1 MKKATNLKLLESEE
15 IKNMSFEDVFLSSQ
29 YKYDIQQLSNTAVK
43 RTGCERSPLVRVLND
58 INDGSVAYTDGNKV
72 TINFGNPFASR
83 LRTNYPVYHIYVV
96 GLLAHELGHIF
107 YTDFDDSIK
116 YMNEI
121 GKGNIYPEKPVHKNA
136 DAFEESLK
144 DENNR
149 RLIQAVAHTI
159 DNILEDIYVNRMQST
174 NLGGLYARGIALGN
188 KLVADEAPTV
198 EKQKENENSDF
209 TIIMNLFLSRIKSGV
224 AYYGKY
230 ESDYRDKVENLMSVA
245 VGYIFGNNHQN
256 RCRGS
261 NVIMCELWDE
271 LSEMLE
277 KAKNNSDD
285 NNDNESSDETDNEDN
300 GEGDSSDNESNSSNS
315 SKSVSSKSSDSETLD
330 RLKKILKQIEGQ
342 TKNTENNN
350 TSKTAKAF
358 GNEESSLNKS
368 NSEDVERMPETE
380 GEAVSVNGGEF
391 SDEELEA
398 IRAIRKIQKDIAS
411 ERVEEKIEKEIYLEL
426 NEIVPKN
433 LPDIHKNVSY
443 YVNRPAHQPS
453 DKNCYDVIVATRYK
467 DVVQSLVKVVK
478 RIIKAENLTGERRGR
493 YYGKS
498 LDTSKLYRPD
508 LKIFKDRKQP
518 KKEISLAL
526 SVLID
531 ESGSMSG
538 QRCRSA
544 RNASIV
550 LAEMCEQLNVPYE
563 VFGHTALCGRVYLNN
578 YKNFDSLKKDD
589 KYRLAQVDASFSNR
603 DGAAILYVSERLK
616 QREEQNKLF
625 IIISDGEP
633 ADIGYYGDE
642 AKSDL
647 KYIHSQLISSG
658 VDLIAAAIGS
668 DKEVIHQIYGQSF
681 LDVTNLETMPEIF
694 ARILKKKIVN

>member
-58 INDGSVAYTDGNKV
+58 INDDSVAYTDGNKI
-72 TINFGNPFASR
+72 TINFGNPFGSR
-83 LRTNYPVYHIYVV
+83 LRTNYPVYHIFVV

-121 GKGNIYPEKPVHKNA
+121 GRGNIYPEKPVHKNA

-149 RLIQAVAHTI
+149 KLIQAVAHTI

-198 EKQKENENSDF
+198 EKQKENESSDF

-271 LSEMLE
+271 LSEMLDQ
-277 KAKNNSDD
+277 AKNNSDD
-285 NNDNESSDETDNEDN
+285 NNDNESSDAEILE
-300 GEGDSSDNESNSSNS
+300 
-315 SKSVSSKSSDSETLD
+315 

-342 TKNTENNN
+342 TQDTENSN
-350 TSKTAKAF
+350 TSKTAKSF
-358 GNEESSLNKS
+358 GYGGSLDTEK
-368 NSEDVERMPETE
+368 MPQTK

-398 IRAIRKIQKDIAS
+398 IRAIRKIQKNIAS
-411 ERVEEKIEKEIYLEL
+411 DRVEEKIEREIDEEL

-433 LPDIHKNVSY
+433 LPDIHENVSY
-443 YVNRPAHQPS
+443 YVNRPDIQPS
-453 DKNCYDVIVATRYK
+453 DKNCYDVIATRYK

-478 RIIKAENLTGERRGR
+478 RIIKKKNLTGERRGI
-493 YYGKS
+493 YCGKS
-498 LDTSKLYRPD
+498 LDTSNLYRPD

-563 VFGHTALCGRVYLNN
+563 VFGHTALSGRVYLNN

-616 QREEQNKLF
+616 QRKEQNKLF
-625 IIISDGEP
+625 IIFSDGEP
-633 ADIGYYGDE
+633 AGIGYYGDE

>member
-58 INDGSVAYTDGNKV
+58 INDDSVAYTDGNKV

-116 YMNEI
+116 YTNEI
-121 GKGNIYPEKPVHKNA
+121 GRGNIYPEKPVHKNA

-149 RLIQAVAHTI
+149 KLIQAVAHTI

-285 NNDNESSDETDNEDN
+285 NNDNESSDAEILE
-300 GEGDSSDNESNSSNS
+300 
-315 SKSVSSKSSDSETLD
+315 

-342 TKNTENNN
+342 TQDTENST
-350 TSKTAKAF
+350 TSKTAKSF
-358 GNEESSLNKS
+358 GYGGSL
-368 NSEDVERMPETE
+368 DTE
-380 GEAVSVNGGEF
+380 KMQQTKGEAVSVNGGEF

-398 IRAIRKIQKDIAS
+398 IRAIRKIQKNIAS
-411 ERVEEKIEKEIYLEL
+411 DRVEEKIEREIDEEL

-433 LPDIHKNVSY
+433 LPDIHENVSY
-443 YVNRPAHQPS
+443 YVNRPDIQPS
-453 DKNCYDVIVATRYK
+453 DKNCYDVIATRYK

-478 RIIKAENLTGERRGR
+478 RIIKKKNLTGERRGI
-493 YYGKS
+493 YCGKS
-498 LDTSKLYRPD
+498 LDTSNLYRPD

-563 VFGHTALCGRVYLNN
+563 VFGHTALSGRVYLNN

-603 DGAAILYVSERLK
+603 DGAAILYVTERLK
-616 QREEQNKLF
+616 QRKEQNKLF

-647 KYIHSQLISSG
+647 KYIHSQLILSG